1 MLQLNFSQIIDKL
14 DVKKVNKY
22 IKILSISDPNDA
34 EFQQLFADFFTL
46 NPTYWVKNKQVVG
59 TSGLTRK
66 ELFFSIFDK
75 YIKMGKNNVDYSSII
90 QDLSCVPMRKGNG
103 NVQVSFSSK
112 ILHVID
118 VDKPIIDQKMMLKL
132 ARPNSNFKSSVGL
145 KVTGKKK
152 FVAHIGNGQNN
163 DQKIKEAIDFYSEVE
178 LYYNTLKADP
188 ATKTYLDD
196 FDYWCKNTAGIDD
209 SKLISETKKIDFWMW
224 LA

>member
-1 MLQLNFSQIIDKL
+1 MLKLYFSQIAGKL
-14 DVKKVNKY
+14 DAKTVNKY
-22 IKILSISDPNDA
+22 IRILSIRDPNDA
-34 EFQQLFADFFTL
+34 TFQQLFADFFTL

-66 ELFFSIFDK
+66 ELFFSIFGK
-75 YIKMGKNNVDYSSII
+75 YIKMAKSNVNYSSII
-90 QDLSCVPMRKGNG
+90 QDLSCVPMRKDNG

-132 ARPNSNFKSSVGL
+132 ARPSSNFKSSVGL

-163 DQKIKEAIDFYSEVE
+163 GQKIKDAIDFYSEVE
-178 LYYNTLKADP
+178 LYYNTLKTAP
-188 ATKTYLDD
+188 ATKKYLVD
-196 FDYWCKNTAGIDD
+196 FDNWCNSQGINP
-209 SKLISETKKIDFWMW
+209 SLISNTKKIDFWMW